1 MRHKGGS
8 NDSSAFRDTKLYE
21 TLKRKADALA
31 EKEYY
36 ILGDSAYAIES
47 FIIPPYPLAKSKT
60 PNDDINFFHSSAR
73 IIVECALGEIDLRWR
88 IF

>member
-31 EKEYY
+31 EKEYS
-36 ILGDSAYAIES
+36 ILGDSAYAI
-47 FIIPPYPLAKSKT
+47 
-60 PNDDINFFHSSAR
+60 
-73 IIVECALGEIDLRWR
+73 
-88 IF
+88 